1 MSIQDVPGHSAT
13 TTDQGDA
20 SICTRHAIAKAV
32 TQHAFDYEH
41 YDFDQENIIGAIE
54 NRDPTIGA
62 LWPSEY
68 NNWSFHVKD
77 KQKDKDGKN
86 LHYTITIFVEK
97 VSEINSPA
105 WNEALHLLEERHERG
120 DKRKQRKR
128 KREDETPM
136 EIEILDVD
144 EAPKPNTGHSQP
156 PGGPPKPPEPNI
168 QGQADP
174 NPMYVLVYKP
184 YPKKNPHCIFVKSV
198 IDRHFHCLN
207 SWGGHEPEP
216 RVPINQAE
224 NQLWKIMLKYDRTPE
239 GNENVS
245 RDDSS
250 YINENKAKITSTSN
264 TVMFN
269 NGKSDKSTPGSCCLE
284 EVLDY
289 ISKKLTHEESK
300 KLLKSLGID
309 DNGSQEEMSKRLENI
324 AWFDLKKE
332 LEMIGK
338 DDIIDH
344 IKKKTLITKGLKTAS
359 DRLRKHYVNE
369 LKDYLVEQPLSPYTE
384 DTTGAKREDVYIDL
398 VVLPSADVDK
408 EWSNSDRAALIEQ
421 QKYKKREKSTKD
433 INQILPSDNEAV
445 FVRGVAGIGKTTLLD
460 MFTYK
465 WAKRELRNT
474 ASIEFMFHFRCRELN
489 IISNSFNSLEGLF
502 QLKYPNLEIS
512 FKDLKEISE
521 RVLIVVDGLDE
532 LNISENLSTSKTT
545 NQIVF
550 KLLNPKGAWLP
561 NHKVITCGRPKA
573 SEFVKKQLPVNSRR
587 KNIEL
592 CGFDD
597 ENIRKYIENFFGEQK
612 DRADTVQERI
622 EQSYDLR
629 IMARVPV
636 FLYSICSVYKEQL
649 IRAPINTQTE
659 LSFFATLIF
668 IKNHFNKKSKGYETV
683 RDIVQDK
690 NVAKV
695 LLCLMELSTT
705 TYMQNKILFRQSEIS
720 LLDSP
725 IPLEETGFL
734 SKHSSNLLE
743 PSFQFRHL
751 ILQEFLT
758 GLQICVTKDIKPFS
772 GNVELSSCKPTILG
786 IQRML
791 KMEENELFLLLY
803 KNLEAIHQ
811 SRKPDSK
818 AETAFTFDKFVGEF
832 LKIPPSMIKNN
843 GILIIDTFENDC
855 VEFLTLYKESRENFI
870 PAPFT
875 SAEIN
880 VKGNYKDVLNI
891 VNLINDLNI
900 KDIDMLHVDEP
911 KYSEYEKHLISLS
924 ALGDDYK
931 TVIEIGYQKSF
942 SCKCKQGKLFMYSNP
957 SSLKG
962 IPDDLLKKS
971 TLFDFKIVFEDKY
984 NDDEAVDI
992 LNFSRRL
999 LVYNKRIKVSYIQ
1012 VNGINAYSI
1021 VTWMNE
1027 LKIKKIGEL
1036 VVCEPK
1042 YSEHEKHLISL
1053 SALGEEF
1060 KTFITIDENEHDF
1073 GFQCQRGELNI
1084 NVWSFSLAEIP
1095 DDLLT
1100 KSISFDVNIGFEI
1113 LKDGDMTDAINFLRR
1128 LSSYIKPITISGMCI
1143 KGFNVHEMA
1152 ELMFDSNIRITDYLR
1167 VKYPSYDEDEMHFIT
1182 LSPLGEEFE
1191 TNIEIVMEN
1200 GNYFNVTSYF
1210 ECYPGHLSIV
1220 CHSVSCSLVDI
1231 PNELLQKSTSFRVS
1245 IKVQKTDNDKEA
1257 ENLRDI
1263 IKFLQRLTSNR
1274 KPIVL
1279 NCWIH
1284 VNRWN
1289 WISHDE
1295 KTIRSILGKYNIDM
1309 TNINFK
1315 SRK

>member
-1 MSIQDVPGHSAT
+1 
-13 TTDQGDA
+13 
-20 SICTRHAIAKAV
+20 
-32 TQHAFDYEH
+32 
-41 YDFDQENIIGAIE
+41 
-54 NRDPTIGA
+54 
-62 LWPSEY
+62 
-68 NNWSFHVKD
+68 
-77 KQKDKDGKN
+77 
-86 LHYTITIFVEK
+86 
-97 VSEINSPA
+97 
-105 WNEALHLLEERHERG
+105 
-120 DKRKQRKR
+120 
-128 KREDETPM
+128 M

-168 QGQADP
+168 QGQDVDEAPKPNIGHSQPPGGPPKPLEPNIQGQADH

-184 YPKKNPHCIFVKSV
+184 NPNPNPKNNPHCIFVKSV

-207 SWGGHEPEP
+207 SWGEHEPEP

-239 GNENVS
+239 GNGNVS

-269 NGKSDKSTPGSCCLE
+269 NGKSDKSTPASCCLE

-309 DNGSQEEMSKRLENI
+309 DNGSQEEMSKKLENI

-344 IKKKTLITKGLKTAS
+344 IKKKTLITKGLKTTS
-359 DRLRKHYVNE
+359 DRLRKHYDNE
-369 LKDYLVEQPLSPYTE
+369 LEDCLVEQPLSPYTE
-384 DTTGAKREDVYIDL
+384 DTTSAKREDVYIDL

-421 QKYKKREKSTKD
+421 QKYQKREKSTKD

-465 WAKRELRNT
+465 WAKRELTNT
-474 ASIEFMFHFRCRELN
+474 ASIEFMFHFSCRKLN
-489 IISNSFNSLEGLF
+489 IISNRFNSLEELF
-502 QLKYPNLEIS
+502 QLQYPDLNIS

-521 RVLIVVDGLDE
+521 RVLIVIDGLDE
-532 LNISENLSTSKTT
+532 LKDLYLSENLSTSKTT

-550 KLLNPKGAWLP
+550 ELLNPKGAWLP

-573 SEFVKKQLPVNSRR
+573 SEFVKKQLPKTRR

-612 DRADTVQERI
+612 DEAKKVQKRI
-622 EQSYDLR
+622 EQSYDLQ

-649 IRAPINTQTE
+649 IKAPINTQTE
-659 LSFFATLIF
+659 LTFFATLIF
-668 IKNHFNKKSKGYETV
+668 IKDHFNKKSKGYKTV
-683 RDIVQDK
+683 RDIAGDK

-720 LLDSP
+720 LLNSP

-734 SKHSSNLLE
+734 SKYSSNLLE

-751 ILQEFLT
+751 FLQEFLT

-791 KMEENELFLLLY
+791 KMKENELFLLLY

-818 AETAFTFDKFVGEF
+818 AETAFTFDEFVGEF
-832 LKIPPSMIKNN
+832 LKIPSSMIANN
-843 GILIIDTFENDC
+843 DTLFIKTFKNDC
-855 VEFLTLYKESRENFI
+855 VEFLTLYKESRDNLI
-870 PAPFT
+870 PTPFA
-875 SAEIN
+875 SAEII
-880 VKGNYKDVLNI
+880 VTGNYKDFLNI

-900 KDIDMLHVDEP
+900 KNIDLLHV
-911 KYSEYEKHLISLS
+911 
-924 ALGDDYK
+924 
-931 TVIEIGYQKSF
+931 V
-942 SCKCKQGKLFMYSNP
+942 
-957 SSLKG
+957 
-962 IPDDLLKKS
+962 
-971 TLFDFKIVFEDKY
+971 
-984 NDDEAVDI
+984 
-992 LNFSRRL
+992 
-999 LVYNKRIKVSYIQ
+999 
-1012 VNGINAYSI
+1012 
-1021 VTWMNE
+1021 
-1027 LKIKKIGEL
+1027 
-1036 VVCEPK
+1036 EPK

-1053 SALGEEF
+1053 SALGDEYKTVIKIGRAKSFTCKQGELQIHSDPSSLKGIPDDMLKKSTLIDFKIFFEDKYNDDHVVDIVNFSRRLLVYNKRIKVPYIQVNGLNAHNIVTLINELKIKKTGELVVDDPKYSAHEKHLISLSALGKEF
-1060 KTFITIDENEHDF
+1060 KTVIKIDENELHDLY
-1073 GFQCQRGELNI
+1073 FQCRRGDLDI
-1084 NVWSFSLAEIP
+1084 NVCSLSLAEIP

-1100 KSISFDVNIGFEI
+1100 KSTSFDVSIGFEI
-1113 LKDGDMTDAINFLRR
+1113 LEDCNMTDAINFLRR
-1128 LSSYIKPITISGMCI
+1128 LSSYTKPITISDMYI
-1143 KGFNVHEMA
+1143 ESTDVLTIVKLILDNNFV
-1152 ELMFDSNIRITDYLR
+1152 ITGSLHVY
-1167 VKYPSYDEDEMHFIT
+1167 YPSYDKEEMRLIT
-1182 LSPLGEEFE
+1182 LSSLGEEFQ
-1191 TNIEIVMEN
+1191 TNIEIAMEN
-1200 GNYFNVTSYF
+1200 EDCFNNKSYF
-1210 ECYPGHLSIV
+1210 ECYSGYLTIV

-1231 PNELLQKSTSFRVS
+1231 PNELLQMSNSFRVS
-1245 IKVQKTDNDKEA
+1245 IEVEFQRTDDEY
-1257 ENLRDI
+1257 EETVDFLSDI
-1263 IKFLQRLTSNR
+1263 IDFLRRLTSNN

-1279 NCWIH
+1279 EHWKCQINNDDYDDMKVW
-1284 VNRWN
+1284 R

-1295 KTIRSILGKYNIDM
+1295 KTIRSILEGHNIDM
-1309 TNINFK
+1309 TNINFQLK
-1315 SRK
+1315 KK